1 MKKAQLK
8 EMIREIMNE
17 EFASESQASDD
28 AKRQGLEYLG
38 FGRYGKDG
46 KMTHRAVGGRLQAV
60 TPKPAPASAG
70 GKVPPSDAPKVKTS
84 SPASD
89 SEPRFGPDTTYLQ
102 VRKGAT
108 PAERKLVG
116 KVSTMFNKVAD
127 TTPGFYQKHANQSYS
142 AAEFEKMTGIP
153 PKAAKAFSKVVQ
165 DYESPFSYDEQ
176 SDTVDIH
183 DPMDV

>member
-1 MKKAQLK
+1 MKKSQLK
-8 EMIREIMNE
+8 EFIREIINE
-17 EFASESQASDD
+17 ELASESQASDD

-60 TPKPAPASAG
+60 TPKATPVSAG
-70 GKVPPSDAPKVKTS
+70 GKVPPSDTTKTKTS
-84 SPASD
+84 APASD
-89 SEPRFGPDTTYLQ
+89 SGDRFGRDTNYLQ

-108 PAERKLVG
+108 SAERKLVG
-116 KVSTMFNKVAD
+116 KVSDMFNKVAD
-127 TTPGFYQKHANQSYS
+127 TPGFYQKHANQSYS

-153 PKAAKAFSKVVQ
+153 QKAAKAFSKVVQ